1 MATLQ
6 FLVSFGNIVS
16 YVNIYLEFK
25 HLNSMFIIYMIN
37 EKRNNKKRCKWHKST
52 YLEYYL
58 HCFMVSYKLHNLFV
72 KINVVCSAFCISKF
86 LISLKKAKDVNKFLE
101 NQLI

>member
-1 MATLQ
+1 
-6 FLVSFGNIVS
+6 
-16 YVNIYLEFK
+16 
-25 HLNSMFIIYMIN
+25 MFIIYMIN
-37 EKRNNKKRCKWHKST
+37 EKRNNKKRCTWHKST

-72 KINVVCSAFCISKF
+72 KINVVCSAE
-86 LISLKKAKDVNKFLE
+86 KKAKDVNKSLE